1 MKNISA
7 AEFQRV
13 KQSEEVVLIDVR
25 EKDEYQAGDILGAD
39 NFPLSEAIRI

>member
-1 MKNISA
+1 MKNISS
-7 AEFQRV
+7 AELQTV
-13 KQSEEVVLIDVR
+13 NQPEEVVLIDVR